1 MKKIKHSKFKNTGFI
16 FELLV
21 RQITAEIISS
31 NKSIAE
37 TILKENFN
45 GKKELSKELKLYQYL
60 INEKYN
66 SETKAEQF
74 INTIL
79 EARKRLDEK
88 KLTKEKYNLIKEIK
102 GKYNIDE
109 FVKSSVSNYK
119 VLASIYKLFEVVISK
134 EQYEPTDIVSAK
146 FTVAENI
153 VNTSIANK
161 EQKIKDAI
169 LEEYKKQDEDLRA
182 VSYKLLV
189 ESFNKKYKNLS
200 VEQKDLLREYINNI
214 NNTGKLNEYVSKEI
228 SKLVEN
234 LKVSGTEISDKV
246 TKIKLAETIVN
257 IKKIKSVKK
266 IKEEHLSAMMMTY
279 ELLNELKDKII
290 KND

>member
-1 MKKIKHSKFKNTGFI
+1 MKKLKHSKFKNTGFI

-31 NKSIAE
+31 NKSVAE

-60 INEKYN
+60 INQKYN
-66 SETKAEQF
+66 SESKAEQF

-79 EARKRLDEK
+79 DARKRLDEK
-88 KLTKEKYNLIKEIK
+88 KLMKEKYKLIKEIK
-102 GKYNIDE
+102 EKYNIDE

-119 VLASIYKLFEVVISK
+119 LLASIYKLFEVVTTG
-134 EQYEPTDIVSAK
+134 EQYEPTDIVSSK
-146 FTVAENI
+146 FTIAENI
-153 VNTSIANK
+153 INTSIQNK
-161 EQKIKDAI
+161 EQRIKDAV
-169 LEEYKKQDEDLRA
+169 LKQYKKQDDDLRA

-200 VEQKDLLREYINNI
+200 AQQKGLLREYINNI
-214 NNTGKLNEYVSKEI
+214 NNTGKLNEFVNKEVSIMIESLKEVG
-228 SKLVEN
+228 SK
-234 LKVSGTEISDKV
+234 ISDKV

-257 IKKIKSVKK
+257 VKKIKSLKK
-266 IKEEHLSAMMMTY
+266 IKEQHLSAMMMTY
-279 ELLNELKDKII
+279 ELLNELKNNTK
-290 KND
+290 

>member
-31 NKSIAE
+31 NKSVAE

-66 SETKAEQF
+66 SESKADQF

-88 KLTKEKYNLIKEIK
+88 KLMKEKYNLIKEIK
-102 GKYNIDE
+102 EKYDIDE
-109 FVKSSVSNYK
+109 FVKSPVSNYK
-119 VLASIYKLFEVVISK
+119 VLASIYKLFEVITTD
-134 EQYEPTDIVSAK
+134 EQYEPTDIVSSR
-146 FTVAENI
+146 FTIAENI
-153 VNTSIANK
+153 INTSIQNK
-161 EQKIKDAI
+161 DQKIKDAV
-169 LEEYKKQDEDLRA
+169 LEQYKKQDEDLRA

-189 ESFNKKYKNLS
+189 ESFNNKYKNLS
-200 VEQKDLLREYINNI
+200 VEQKGLLREYINNI
-214 NNTGKLNEYVSKEI
+214 NNTGKLNEYVSKEV

-234 LKVSGTEISDKV
+234 LKLVGSKISDKV
-246 TKIKLAETIVN
+246 TKIKLAETIAN

-266 IKEEHLSAMMMTY
+266 IKEQHLSAMMMTY
-279 ELLNELKDKII
+279 ELLNELKDKS
-290 KND
+290 K

>member
-31 NKSIAE
+31 SKSVAE

-66 SETKAEQF
+66 SESKADQF

-88 KLTKEKYNLIKEIK
+88 KLMKEKYNLIKEIK
-102 GKYNIDE
+102 EKYNIDE
-109 FVKSSVSNYK
+109 FVKSPVSNYK
-119 VLASIYKLFEVVISK
+119 VLASIYKLFEVVTTD
-134 EQYEPTDIVSAK
+134 EQYEPTDIVSSR
-146 FTVAENI
+146 FTIAENI
-153 VNTSIANK
+153 INTSIQNK
-161 EQKIKDAI
+161 DQKIKDAV
-169 LEEYKKQDEDLRA
+169 LEQYKKQDEDLRA

-189 ESFNKKYKNLS
+189 ESFNNKYKNLS
-200 VEQKDLLREYINNI
+200 VEQKGLLREYINNI
-214 NNTGKLNEYVSKEI
+214 NNTGKLNEYVSNEV

-234 LKVSGTEISDKV
+234 LKLVGSKISDKV
-246 TKIKLAETIVN
+246 TKIKLAETIAN

-266 IKEEHLSAMMMTY
+266 IKEQHLSAMMMTY
-279 ELLNELKDKII
+279 ELLNELKDKL
-290 KND
+290 K